1 MNLKSCYNT
10 AKNMFLVLL
19 GTVILAFGSAVF
31 IIPFELVTGGMSG
44 IAIVIERIV
53 NIEFITVDIIISVLS
68 WGLFFLGLITLGK
81 GFAVKTLIS
90 TIAYPVCVSLFLR
103 LVSPGVLG
111 GYCNLSNGEYE
122 QIALILAATVGGA
135 LVGTGSAIAFLGGGS
150 TGGTDIIAFVVCR
163 IFPKLKTSKLIFII
177 DAIIVVIGMFVIEN
191 LVISLMGIISALVC
205 AAVIDRVFLGGSR
218 AFIANIVSDRWDKIN
233 AVIIERFERTSTVL
247 EGIGAYSG
255 KSKKIIMVSFTMSEY
270 SELLGIINQIDKNAF
285 VTIHRAHEI
294 NGEGWTR

>member
-1 MNLKSCYNT
+1 
-10 AKNMFLVLL
+10 
-19 GTVILAFGSAVF
+19 
-31 IIPFELVTGGMSG
+31 
-44 IAIVIERIV
+44 
-53 NIEFITVDIIISVLS
+53 
-68 WGLFFLGLITLGK
+68 
-81 GFAVKTLIS
+81 
-90 TIAYPVCVSLFLR
+90 
-103 LVSPGVLG
+103 
-111 GYCNLSNGEYE
+111 
-122 QIALILAATVGGA
+122 
-135 LVGTGSAIAFLGGGS
+135 
-150 TGGTDIIAFVVCR
+150 
-163 IFPKLKTSKLIFII
+163 
-177 DAIIVVIGMFVIEN
+177 MFVIEN

-285 VTIHRAHEI
+285 VTVHRAHEI